1 MELSLRNYLVGH
13 ILRKGMLFF
22 EDAMGPWVKEQAR
35 LHYCNKFQ
43 LDLDDDRV
51 AADYAAAVS
60 VHEAERDALI
70 ARRDELDELLKTVPK
85 DGKKVASQQK
95 KEVSKLLNAHNSSP
109 PSPPPTPRW
118 VVECRE
124 FIGPLMKP
132 HVKATNRWDVHTI
145 VVVMRALL
153 PDVFARFMPDHFHAK
168 ELLDGILRVVE
179 MRTGRAHRVALTESD
194 VLEALR
200 QMAAVVRRCVHTTC
214 YVIRS
219 ALRKQQLVA
228 AVNSSSFFCGFAA
241 L

>member
-1 MELSLRNYLVGH
+1 
-13 ILRKGMLFF
+13 
-22 EDAMGPWVKEQAR
+22 
-35 LHYCNKFQ
+35 
-43 LDLDDDRV
+43 
-51 AADYAAAVS
+51 
-60 VHEAERDALI
+60 
-70 ARRDELDELLKTVPK
+70 
-85 DGKKVASQQK
+85 
-95 KEVSKLLNAHNSSP
+95 
-109 PSPPPTPRW
+109 
-118 VVECRE
+118 
-124 FIGPLMKP
+124 
-132 HVKATNRWDVHTI
+132 
-145 VVVMRALL
+145 
-153 PDVFARFMPDHFHAK
+153 MPDHFHAK